1 MYRYDEFDHAFVA
14 SRTAQFRDQVQRRLA
29 GALTEDQFK
38 PLRLQNGLYLQ
49 LHAYM
54 LRIAIPYGVLSARQM
69 RQLAFIARKWD
80 KGLGHFTTRQNIQLN
95 WTKLDDAPD
104 MLAALAE
111 VEMHAIQTSG
121 NCIRNTTSD
130 PYAGVAPDEIE
141 DPRVWAEVIR
151 QWSTIHPEFLFLPR
165 KFKIAIT
172 GAAEDRAAIAFHDIG
187 IRIVKGRGAYAGQ
200 TGFAIYAGG
209 GQGRTPYVA
218 LPLNDFLPREHLLS
232 YLEAAM
238 RVYNLHGRRD
248 NLYKARIKILV
259 NALGIDE
266 FRRQVNAEWAKMEK
280 PSIDLPAEEY
290 ARIAAYFAPKAL
302 PARTNDDKAVTARRA
317 ADEGF
322 ARWLRTNVLAH
333 KTAGYR
339 IVNISLKT
347 PGQIPGDA
355 SSDQMDAVAS
365 LAEQFGHDEI
375 RVTYQQNLVLPTVAV
390 SDLPAVYDALIV
402 SGLQSAN
409 TELITDIIAC
419 PGLDYCSL
427 ANARSIPVSQAIA
440 LRFADP
446 AKAEDIGPLRLN
458 ISGCINAC
466 GHHHSGNIGILGVD
480 KKGTEHY
487 QITLGGSPKD
497 DADIGAIL
505 GPSFPAEDVPDVIE
519 KIINVYTRERTAKS
533 ETFLTTYRRLGAAP
547 FKEALYG
554 PPKQRTKSE
563 KVAEEV

>member
-1 MYRYDEFDHAFVA
+1 MYRYDEFDHAFVQ
-14 SRTAQFRDQVQRRLA
+14 SRTAQFRDQVQRRLK
-29 GALTEDQFK
+29 GELTEDQFK

-104 MLAALAE
+104 MLAALAD

-187 IRIVKGRGAYAGQ
+187 IRMVMGRGDHAGKI
-200 TGFAIYAGG
+200 GFAIYVGG

-218 LPLNDFLPREHLLS
+218 LPLNEFLPKEHLLS
-232 YLEAAM
+232 YLEATM

-266 FRRQVNAEWAKMEK
+266 FRRQVAAEWAKIEK

-290 ARIAAYFAPKAL
+290 ARIAKYFEAKAL
-302 PARTNDDKAVTARRA
+302 PKRANDDKAVNSRRA
-317 ADEGF
+317 TDEHF
-322 ARWLRTNVLAH
+322 ARWMRTNVLGH
-333 KTAGYR
+333 KVAGYR
-339 IVNISLKT
+339 IVNISFKQ
-347 PGQIPGDA
+347 PGMIPGDA
-355 SSDQMDAVAS
+355 SSNQMDEVAR
-365 LAEQFGHDEI
+365 LAEKYGHDEI
-375 RVTYQQNLVLPTVAV
+375 RVTYQQNLVLPTVALA
-390 SDLPAVYDALIV
+390 DLPAVYDALV
-402 SGLQSAN
+402 AAELHTAN

-427 ANARSIPVSQAIA
+427 ANARSIPVAQAIA

-446 AKAEDIGPLRLN
+446 GLAEDIGPLRLN

-505 GPSFPAEDVPDVIE
+505 GPSFPAEDVPDVID
-519 KIINVYTRERTAKS
+519 KIIGVYKRARTEQS
-533 ETFLTTYRRLGAAP
+533 ETFLAAYRRIGAAP

-554 PPKQRTKSE
+554 PPKAKGKAE
-563 KVAEEV
+563 KVAEEA